1 MATSD
6 PREEEAGRTAA
17 EPPGAPA
24 QPGSDERLDA
34 LLFDLSPFP
43 AVVSRVADHV
53 VVAINARTA
62 ELVGVPR
69 DKALGVR
76 VTDYYVDPS
85 QRQVLIDQLQAA
97 GRADDVRVQL
107 RRPDG
112 RIFWSQA
119 SARLVNY
126 QGEAAVLTVFNDI
139 TDQVAAEQALRAS
152 ERRLAA
158 QSEALTDLT
167 AQYANL
173 TTRFGERLGTI
184 LKTSARTLQAERL
197 SMWRFDDERKV
208 IFCVGLY
215 RCSDDR
221 HESGAILPRTVAPA
235 YFDALERDR
244 VIAAGDAAT
253 DPRTREFLESY
264 LKPFGIGA
272 MLDVPLRQ
280 NNVTVGVLC
289 AEHVGGPRTWTIDEQ
304 NFAIS
309 SANLIAVAVADDE
322 LHTALNELAES
333 NARAR
338 LVVDTAH
345 DAFIGVDS
353 AGRIVTWNAQAE
365 KTLGWTVEEAVGRS
379 LVDTII
385 PPDFREAHMRGMARF
400 HETGEAPVVNKRL
413 ELAALHRDGHEFPI
427 EITITSPMRQKDGY
441 FFGAFLRDI
450 SDRRE
455 HDDQLRRAKESA
467 EAATRAKS
475 DFLANMSHELR
486 TPLNGVLGYA
496 QLLQRDRSLSPA
508 HREALDAISR
518 SGSHLLALINDILDL
533 SKIEA
538 GMLDVDPTPTDLMQL
553 GVDLRYVLGEAA
565 RRKGLTL
572 TMRIAADVP
581 SRVMLDGRHVRQV
594 LLNLLGNAIK
604 FTAQGEIRLDVGRLD
619 SDRLLFAVTDP
630 GIGIEPEALGK
641 IFEAF
646 TQTEAGAR
654 AGGTGL
660 GLAISDQLIRR
671 MGGDLRVESTPG
683 RGSRFFFALKLVT
696 AEGAAPQGDVDVT
709 DPTLDSRLAPGEQLT
724 ALVVDDSTVS
734 RRILAALLE
743 SAGIRVITAAGG
755 FEAIQL
761 AQAHRPDVVLMDLK
775 MSDLDGLEAT
785 RRLKADPATAAI
797 PVIAVTASTYGNK
810 RQAARDAGC
819 VEYLVK
825 PVRAEL
831 VFGALQAY
839 AGARFV
845 RGSDMDVST
854 GALDGLKARRR
865 ADLAARLRQA
875 VDIGDVS
882 ALEALARELA
892 GSDPLEAALGQRIA
906 RLVSIFDFEGLRY
919 LAASLGKG
927 AGHRPGD

>member
-24 QPGSDERLDA
+24 QPGSDARLDA

-43 AVVSRVADHV
+43 AVVSRVSDHA

-69 DKALGVR
+69 DKAIGVR
-76 VTDYYVDPS
+76 ITDYYVDPS
-85 QRQVLIDQLQAA
+85 QRQVLIDRLRAA

-107 RRPDG
+107 RLPDG

-119 SARLVNY
+119 SARLVTY

-139 TDQVAAEQALRAS
+139 TDQVAAEQALMAS

-173 TTRFGERLGTI
+173 TTRFDERLRTI

-197 SMWRFDDERKV
+197 SMWRFDAERRA
-208 IFCVGLY
+208 IRCVGLY

-221 HESGAILPRTVAPA
+221 HESGAILTRNVAPA
-235 YFDALERDR
+235 YFDALERER

-253 DPRTREFLESY
+253 DPRTREFLEPY
-264 LKPFGIGA
+264 LRPLGIGA

-280 NNVTVGVLC
+280 NHVAVGVLC
-289 AEHVGGPRTWTIDEQ
+289 AEHVGGPRTWTVDEQ

-309 SANLIAVAVADDE
+309 SANLIAVAVAHDE
-322 LHTALNELAES
+322 LHTALNKLAES

-353 AGRIVTWNAQAE
+353 DGRIVIWNAQAE
-365 KTLGWTVEEAVGRS
+365 KTFGWTLEEAVGRH

-385 PPDFREAHMRGMARF
+385 PPDFREAHTRGMARF

-413 ELAALHRDGHEFPI
+413 ELAALHRDGHEFPV

-455 HDDQLRRAKESA
+455 HDAQLRRAKESA

-475 DFLANMSHELR
+475 EFLANMSHELR

-496 QLLQRDRSLSPA
+496 QLLQRDRSLSPV
-508 HREALDAISR
+508 HREALDAISH

-538 GMLDVDPTPTDLMQL
+538 GALDVDPTPTDLGQL

-581 SRVMLDGRHVRQV
+581 CRVMIDGRHVRQV

-619 SDRLLFAVTDP
+619 GDRLLFAVTDP

-646 TQTEAGAR
+646 TQTEAGAS

-671 MGGDLRVESTPG
+671 MGGDLRVESTLGP
-683 RGSRFFFALKLVT
+683 RQPV
-696 AEGAAPQGDVDVT
+696 
-709 DPTLDSRLAPGEQLT
+709 
-724 ALVVDDSTVS
+724 
-734 RRILAALLE
+734 LL
-743 SAGIRVITAAGG
+743 
-755 FEAIQL
+755 
-761 AQAHRPDVVLMDLK
+761 
-775 MSDLDGLEAT
+775 
-785 RRLKADPATAAI
+785 
-797 PVIAVTASTYGNK
+797 
-810 RQAARDAGC
+810 
-819 VEYLVK
+819 
-825 PVRAEL
+825 RAE
-831 VFGALQAY
+831 AA
-839 AGARFV
+839 
-845 RGSDMDVST
+845 T
-854 GALDGLKARRR
+854 GGRRRVARRR
-865 ADLAARLRQA
+865 R
-875 VDIGDVS
+875 
-882 ALEALARELA
+882 
-892 GSDPLEAALGQRIA
+892 SD
-906 RLVSIFDFEGLRY
+906 
-919 LAASLGKG
+919 
-927 AGHRPGD
+927 